1 MAGAFDEV
9 YPVKDGYKRFHQ
21 MNTAFGRAMR
31 ARKGSYGDP
40 DRKVAKMKEGLPG
53 VNVCPKTI
61 GSSKYIPKIKGLF
74 CSSFLLER
82 GGIILK
88 VPLSVAP
95 KVDYHFN

>member
-53 VNVCPKTI
+53 LNKHPNII
-61 GSSKYIPKIKGLF
+61 G
-74 CSSFLLER
+74 
-82 GGIILK
+82 
-88 VPLSVAP
+88 VA
-95 KVDYHFN
+95 